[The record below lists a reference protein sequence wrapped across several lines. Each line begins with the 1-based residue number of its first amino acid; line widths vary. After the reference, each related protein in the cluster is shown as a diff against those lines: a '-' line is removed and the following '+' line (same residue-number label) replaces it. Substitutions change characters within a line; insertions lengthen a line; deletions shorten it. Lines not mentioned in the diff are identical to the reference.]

1 MDELF
6 DGGSVINRGLLRLV
20 LNWLNSGLFAETLR
34 PKQKKEKKVSGFF
47 FGGEGAPAPNT

>member
-34 PKQKKEKKVSGFF
+34 PKQKKEKKVSGLF